1 MANTNSLFG
10 ELLVDWQLASRQQ
23 METAVEESHNRDLP
37 LSLVLTMLDIVDTET
52 MRSAIAAQSFLR
64 DHVITADQTTQAMAL
79 VKKKRISFGLA
90 MDLLGIQASTKPR
103 NRLGEYLV
111 ESESIGR
118 EQIKARLSVA
128 NKTGIHLGKVLITL
142 ADAHHDLIE
151 HALSLQEKVR
161 NGDIGRDEAIDRL
174 YSARRCLEVITHVAH
189 DSIESQSTLGNLLT
203 AAGFIEDKDIA
214 LAMCVSQEQKK
225 DLGDSLIEL
234 NWVKAQAVYAALE
247 IQRLIR
253 TEKISI
259 NQGIQQLRRLRAEV
273 GIADGVPTHPE
284 AQEERDLT
292 FYYFLKLAGALP
304 KTNDKAAQE
313 TNIAKDRF
321 ESQLEETW
329 QELKAAPRSPRLP
342 EDVRDL
348 LSQCGFLSEEQQI
361 MVQRAGRTY
370 KQFRERRLNIE
381 QALIQFHLAQ
391 SSSAEPGPWSGTFP
405 SLPIF

>member
-1 MANTNSLFG
+1 MANTNSLLG

-23 METAVEESHNRDLP
+23 METAVSESQNRDLP
-37 LSLVLTMLDIVDTET
+37 LSLVLTMLDIIDPET

-64 DHVITADQTTQAMAL
+64 DHVISADQTTQAMAL

-90 MDLLGIQASTKPR
+90 MDLLGIQASSKPR

-118 EQIKARLSVA
+118 EQIKTRLTVA
-128 NKTGIHLGKVLITL
+128 NKTGIHLGKVLVTL
-142 ADAHHDLIE
+142 ADAHHDLID

-161 NGDIGRDEAIDRL
+161 NGDINRDEAIDRL

-189 DSIESQSTLGNLLT
+189 DSIESQSTLGKLL
-203 AAGFIEDKDIA
+203 ASAGFIEDKDIE
-214 LAMCVSQEQKK
+214 LAICVSQEQKK

-247 IQRLIR
+247 IQKLIR

-273 GIADGVPTHPE
+273 GIAENVPTHPD
-284 AQEERDLT
+284 AQEERNLT

-304 KTNDKAAQE
+304 RSSDKTAQE
-313 TNIAKDRF
+313 AVYPKDRI

-329 QELKAAPRSPRLP
+329 QELKAATPSPRLP

-391 SSSAEPGPWSGTFP
+391 SSSSEPGPWSGTFP

>member
-1 MANTNSLFG
+1 MANTNSLLG

-23 METAVEESHNRDLP
+23 METAVMESQIRDLP
-37 LSLVLTMLDIVDTET
+37 LSLVLTMLDIIDPET

-64 DHVITADQTTQAMAL
+64 DHVISADQTTQAMAL

-90 MDLLGIQASTKPR
+90 MDLLGIQASSKPR

-118 EQIKARLSVA
+118 EQIKTRLSVV
-128 NKTGIHLGKVLITL
+128 NKTGIHLGKVLVTL

-161 NGDIGRDEAIDRL
+161 NGDINRDEAIDRL

-189 DSIESQSTLGNLLT
+189 DSIESQSTLGNLL
-203 AAGFIEDKDIA
+203 ASAGFIEDKDIA
-214 LAMCVSQEQKK
+214 LAICVSQEQKK
-225 DLGDSLIEL
+225 ELGDSLIEL

-247 IQRLIR
+247 IQKLIR
-253 TEKISI
+253 SEKISI

-273 GIADGVPTHPE
+273 GIAEDVPTHPE
-284 AQEERDLT
+284 AQEERNLT

-304 KTNDKAAQE
+304 KSDDKTAQGANFPKE
-313 TNIAKDRF
+313 RF

-329 QELKAAPRSPRLP
+329 QELKAAAPSPRLP

-348 LSQCGFLSEEQQI
+348 LSKCGFLSEEQQI

-391 SSSAEPGPWSGTFP
+391 SSSSEPGPWSGTFP

>member
-1 MANTNSLFG
+1 MANTNSLLG

-23 METAVEESHNRDLP
+23 METAVMESQNRDLP
-37 LSLVLTMLDIVDTET
+37 LSLVLTMLDIIDPET

-64 DHVITADQTTQAMAL
+64 DHVISADQTTQAMAL

-90 MDLLGIQASTKPR
+90 MDLLGIQASSKPR

-118 EQIKARLSVA
+118 EQIKTRLSVV
-128 NKTGIHLGKVLITL
+128 NKTGIHLGKVLVTL

-161 NGDIGRDEAIDRL
+161 NGDINRDEAIDRL

-189 DSIESQSTLGNLLT
+189 DSIESQSTLGNLL
-203 AAGFIEDKDIA
+203 ASAGFIEDKDIA
-214 LAMCVSQEQKK
+214 LAICVSQEQKK
-225 DLGDSLIEL
+225 ELGDSLIEL

-247 IQRLIR
+247 IQKLIR
-253 TEKISI
+253 SEKISI

-273 GIADGVPTHPE
+273 GIAEDVPTHPE
-284 AQEERDLT
+284 AQEERNLT

-304 KTNDKAAQE
+304 KSDDKTAQGANFPKE
-313 TNIAKDRF
+313 RF

-329 QELKAAPRSPRLP
+329 QELKAAAPSPRLP

-348 LSQCGFLSEEQQI
+348 LSKCGFLSEEQQI

-391 SSSAEPGPWSGTFP
+391 SSSSEPGPWSGTFP

>member
-1 MANTNSLFG
+1 MANTNSLLG

-23 METAVEESHNRDLP
+23 METAVMESQNRDLP
-37 LSLVLTMLDIVDTET
+37 LSLVLTMLDIIDPET

-64 DHVITADQTTQAMAL
+64 DHVISADQTTQAMAL

-90 MDLLGIQASTKPR
+90 MDLLGIQASSKPR

-118 EQIKARLSVA
+118 EQIKTRLSVV
-128 NKTGIHLGKVLITL
+128 NKTGIHLGKVLVTL

-161 NGDIGRDEAIDRL
+161 HGDINRDEAIDRL

-189 DSIESQSTLGNLLT
+189 DSIESQSTLGNLL
-203 AAGFIEDKDIA
+203 ASAGFIEDKDIA
-214 LAMCVSQEQKK
+214 LAICVSQEQKK
-225 DLGDSLIEL
+225 ELGDSLIEL

-247 IQRLIR
+247 IQKLIR

-273 GIADGVPTHPE
+273 GIAEDVPTHPD
-284 AQEERDLT
+284 AQEERNLT

-304 KTNDKAAQE
+304 KSNDKTAQE
-313 TNIAKDRF
+313 ANYPKDRF

-329 QELKAAPRSPRLP
+329 QELKAATPSPRLP

-348 LSQCGFLSEEQQI
+348 LSKCGFLSEEQQI

-391 SSSAEPGPWSGTFP
+391 SSSSEPGPWSGTFP

>member
-1 MANTNSLFG
+1 MANTNSLLG

-23 METAVEESHNRDLP
+23 METAVMESQIRDLP
-37 LSLVLTMLDIVDTET
+37 LSLVLTMLDIIDPET

-64 DHVITADQTTQAMAL
+64 DHVISADQTTQAMAL

-90 MDLLGIQASTKPR
+90 MDLLGIQASSKPR

-118 EQIKARLSVA
+118 EQIKTRLSVV
-128 NKTGIHLGKVLITL
+128 NKTGIHLGKVLVTL

-161 NGDIGRDEAIDRL
+161 NGDINRDEAIDRL

-189 DSIESQSTLGNLLT
+189 DSIESQSTLGNLL
-203 AAGFIEDKDIA
+203 ASAGFIEDKDIA
-214 LAMCVSQEQKK
+214 LAICVSQEQKK
-225 DLGDSLIEL
+225 ELGDSLIEL

-247 IQRLIR
+247 IQKLIR
-253 TEKISI
+253 SEKISI

-273 GIADGVPTHPE
+273 GIAEDVPTHPD
-284 AQEERDLT
+284 AQEERNLT

-304 KTNDKAAQE
+304 KSNDKTAQE
-313 TNIAKDRF
+313 ANFPKDRF

-329 QELKAAPRSPRLP
+329 QELKAATPSPRLP

-348 LSQCGFLSEEQQI
+348 LSKCGFLSEEQQI

-391 SSSAEPGPWSGTFP
+391 SSSSEPGPWSGTFP